1 MLTKKKTAILVLA
14 LAMCIGVA
22 SAALLQYYGKII
34 STVDVKQAIYLDG
47 HLYNIPVEES
57 FTATPGDTIWKPH
70 YLESEANVPI
80 EMMFD
85 TKITNSSGLPDGDG
99 IIVTYSTAILQQI
112 GTGVAQWST
121 GTTHKGAYSV
131 KLTTV
136 TTDDIARAYV
146 PFGATTLAEIGRVSF
161 WTYVTHADNQ
171 WVRPWVGI
179 YLHVNPGVTLEQWFA
194 DYYAGSHNV
203 FYIQAEPCYTDGY
216 SSDFNVWQYWDSEGQ
231 HPLKWESLE
240 GPDYPYGAPTL
251 QQYINGDAMSI
262 IYDETAFASREYG
275 TLYVVGIKFQ
285 AGYGGT
291 WANFQ
296 GYVDDVTIG
305 NEPWDLELFPEDTS
319 FTLQPGERLDFYI
332 KYEFA
337 TNIKPDV
344 YTITTEVQ
352 PT

>member
-1 MLTKKKTAILVLA
+1 MQRKKMLIVGLAIA
-14 LAMCIGVA
+14 LLIGVA
-22 SAALLQYYGKII
+22 SAALIPYFGQVKM
-34 STVDVKQAIYLDG
+34 TATVKQAVLLDG
-47 HLYNIPVEES
+47 KDINNMPITEKANVSGGES
-57 FTATPGDTIWKPH
+57 FCRYHWLQSQT
-70 YLESEANVPI
+70 SVPVAL
-80 EMMFD
+80 MFHTD
-85 TKITNSSGLPDGDG
+85 YYPDGRG
-99 IIVTYSTAILQQI
+99 ITVTYSTAILQQI

-179 YLHVNPGVTLEQWFA
+179 YLHKNPGVTLEQWFA
-194 DYYAGSHNV
+194 DYYAGSPNV

-216 SSDFNVWQYWDSEGQ
+216 SGNFNIWQYWDSEGS
-231 HPLKWESLE
+231 HPLKWLGLES
-240 GPDYPYGAPTL
+240 PDDPYHGPTL
-251 QQYINGDAMSI
+251 QEYING
-262 IYDETAFASREYG
+262 TAATKGFASREYG

-291 WANFQ
+291 WANFE

-319 FTLQPGERLDFYI
+319 FTLQPHERLDFFICYKFDLLIQAGTYYI
-332 KYEFA
+332 YS
-337 TNIKPDV
+337 TVKPAS
-344 YTITTEVQ
+344 
-352 PT
+352 

>member
-1 MLTKKKTAILVLA
+1 MQRKKMLIAGLAIA
-14 LAMCIGVA
+14 LLIGIA
-22 SAALLQYYGKII
+22 SAALIEWFGRVKMTA
-34 STVDVKQAIYLDG
+34 TVNQAVVLDG
-47 HLYNIPVEES
+47 VSYPTEIAETATVAGGES
-57 FTATPGDTIWKPH
+57 FCRYHWLQSQT
-70 YLESEANVPI
+70 SVPVAL
-80 EMMFD
+80 MFHTD
-85 TKITNSSGLPDGDG
+85 YYPDGRG
-99 IIVTYSTAILQQI
+99 ITVTYSTAILQQK

-179 YLHVNPGVTLEQWFA
+179 YLHKNPGVTLEQWFA
-194 DYYAGSHNV
+194 DYYAGSPNV

-216 SSDFNVWQYWDSEGQ
+216 SGDFNVWQYWDSEGS
-231 HPLKWESLE
+231 HPLKWLGLES
-240 GPDYPYGAPTL
+240 PDDPYHGPTL
-251 QQYINGDAMSI
+251 QEYIDG
-262 IYDETAFASREYG
+262 TAVTKGFASREYG

-291 WANFQ
+291 WANFE

-319 FTLQPGERLDFYI
+319 FTLQPHERLDFFICY
-332 KYEFA
+332 KFA
-337 TNIKPDV
+337 VDIYPYT
-344 YTITTEVQ
+344 YTITTTVK
-352 PT
+352 PAS